1 MLQIF
6 AFTLLLAF
14 FSLLF
19 DYKKAAV
26 TWQGLNIA
34 SFIGT
39 VQGEEK
45 ENCCIFNKLWEIE
58 KKCKSEA

>member
-6 AFTLLLAF
+6 AITLLLAF
-14 FSLLF
+14 FSLLC
-19 DYKKAAV
+19 DCKKAAV

-34 SFIGT
+34 SITGT
-39 VQGEEK
+39 EQGEER

-58 KKCKSEA
+58 KKKKQV